1 MGRSRL
7 FVLARAVSVAVCA
20 LFPALVVA
28 QSSFQDEIA
37 NLRSPNRGTRVN
49 AAKALG
55 KSGRPEAI
63 PALTEA
69 TRDPELK
76 VRKVVVRALRSFT
89 SSETVDGML
98 VSLRDDDK
106 GIRKEA
112 MFGLLEIY
120 VGVGNAEMSGLFDWI
135 LGSRILGSGKRTPV
149 LKGLVPVDPRVV
161 SGFEVRLQ
169 DEEPSLRQRAAY
181 SLGVLDATDAV
192 DTLGAAIYDPA
203 KNVRLQAI
211 EALGQIG
218 SDEAG
223 EALREALRD
232 GSKDISATA
241 ISALGSMRYKPAA
254 SELIAI
260 YDNAKGNKLV
270 GRALVALSLMGAPE
284 ARGIF
289 YHQMTSSR
297 SEQRRWAAEGLGRL
311 DDESIVPGLSKD
323 FLREPEARVQLA
335 YCFSLASLG
344 RAEFVDRIA
353 LSLGNKKLREQ
364 AHDYAVELG
373 SPLLDELVSYLTD
386 PDPEV
391 RRELALVL
399 MEIGD
404 AAAIPYLEPLLSDTD
419 REVADL
425 ANRAISHLEQGRR
438 SASNTI
444 GR

>member
-1 MGRSRL
+1 MGRARL
-7 FVLARAVSVAVCA
+7 FVLTRVVSIAVFA
-20 LFPALVVA
+20 LAPVLVVA

-37 NLRSPNRGTRVN
+37 NLRSPNTGTRVN

-76 VRKVVVRALRSFT
+76 VRKVVVKALRSFT

-106 GIRKEA
+106 DIRNEA
-112 MFGLLEIY
+112 MFALLEIY
-120 VGVGNAEMSGLFDWI
+120 VGAGNAEMSGSFDWI
-135 LGSRILGSGKRTPV
+135 LGSRILGSRKRTPV
-149 LKGLVPVDPRVV
+149 LKGLVPVDSRVV
-161 SGFEVRLQ
+161 SGFEVRMQ

-181 SLGVLDATDAV
+181 SLGVLGATDAV
-192 DTLGAAIYDPA
+192 DTLGAALYDPA

-211 EALGQIG
+211 GALGEIG

-223 EALREALRD
+223 EALRGALRD
-232 GSKDISATA
+232 GSKDISAAA

-254 SELIAI
+254 PELISI
-260 YDNAKGNKLV
+260 YDANANKL
-270 GRALVALSLMGAPE
+270 GDRALVALSLMGAPE
-284 ARGIF
+284 ARGVF
-289 YHQMTSSR
+289 YYQLTSSR

-311 DDESIVPGLSKD
+311 DDESLVPGLSKD
-323 FLREPEARVQLA
+323 FLREPDPRVQLA

-386 PDPEV
+386 PVPEV
-391 RRELALVL
+391 RKEMALVL

-404 AAAIPYLEPLLSDTD
+404 EAAIPYLEPLLSDPD
-419 REVADL
+419 REVADR
-425 ANRAISHLEQGRR
+425 ANRAIAHLEQGRR
-438 SASNTI
+438 SASNTM